1 MSEPVLSIRGLK
13 RTYVTA
19 AGSLPVLKGVD
30 LDVRPG
36 EIVGLDAMLARH
48 TAQFEQA
55 RLILFQRP
63 WVEGEGTARLHQLFL
78 GSRRLDHC
86 AIDRREGFAERGMIL
101 GDAFQHPRCLAQ
113 LR

>member
-1 MSEPVLSIRGLK
+1 R
-13 RTYVTA
+13 
-19 AGSLPVLKGVD
+19 
-30 LDVRPG
+30 G

-63 WVEGEGTARLHQLFL
+63 WVEGEGTARLDQLFL
-78 GSRRLDHC
+78 GSRRLDHR
-86 AIDRREGFAERGMIL
+86 AIDRSQRFAERGMIL
-101 GDAFQHPRCLAQ
+101 GNAFQHARRLAQ